1 MIIHQCFDSKLDDG
15 SKINK
20 LFINAPE
27 FFSFLSILINTFMQ
41 IYDINPKFLNRY
53 INKEYAYFFDYMK
66 KFMDKLCLEF
76 SNISLFGN
84 IKFKYIEFV
93 TCTDKYGSDDT
104 INSKI
109 YIYYDIIDSEK
120 NKIKVIDYSYFYF
133 SKKDIM
139 NIYNILRFRDMK
151 EDMSIALRIFQESQG
166 LFGDRYKNIMLRFDS
181 YFSKN
186 RKIRYGVLRNIFYGS
201 PSNDIM
207 HISDTMELFS
217 ELLEK
222 DS

>member
-27 FFSFLSILINTFMQ
+27 FFNTRSSVINIFMQ

-53 INKEYAYFFDYMK
+53 INKEYAYFFNYMK
-66 KFMDKLCLEF
+66 NFMDKLCLEF

-93 TCTDKYGSDDT
+93 ACTDKYGSDDT

-109 YIYYDIIDSEK
+109 YIYYDIINSEK
-120 NKIKVIDYSYFYF
+120 NKIKEIDYSYFYF

-139 NIYNILRFRDMK
+139 NIYNILRFRYMK
-151 EDMSIALRIFQESQG
+151 KKICPLLLE
-166 LFGDRYKNIMLRFDS
+166 
-181 YFSKN
+181 FSKSL
-186 RKIRYGVLRNIFYGS
+186 RVYLEIDIRI
-201 PSNDIM
+201 
-207 HISDTMELFS
+207 
-217 ELLEK
+217 
-222 DS
+222 